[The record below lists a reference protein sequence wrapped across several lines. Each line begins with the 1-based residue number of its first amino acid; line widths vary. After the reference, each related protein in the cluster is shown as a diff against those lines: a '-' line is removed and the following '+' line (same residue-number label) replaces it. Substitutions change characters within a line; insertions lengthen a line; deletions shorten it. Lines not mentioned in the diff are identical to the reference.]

1 MRDRPLAS
9 PGNSS
14 EQHAPAL
21 FSLPEK
27 LAMAIRTRYFRVD
40 TSALNFA
47 ADFAGGPCSLDDDVH
62 ELEAM
67 DASAGNDALSSDV
80 SSLTDSDGSAYADY
94 LDAMLSS
101 DSDQDDPSEMA
112 ESIAH
117 AAP

>member
-1 MRDRPLAS
+1 MKDQAQWRDITWHSIL
-9 PGNSS
+9 
-14 EQHAPAL
+14 
-21 FSLPEK
+21 
-27 LAMAIRTRYFRVD
+27 
-40 TSALNFA
+40 SALNFA